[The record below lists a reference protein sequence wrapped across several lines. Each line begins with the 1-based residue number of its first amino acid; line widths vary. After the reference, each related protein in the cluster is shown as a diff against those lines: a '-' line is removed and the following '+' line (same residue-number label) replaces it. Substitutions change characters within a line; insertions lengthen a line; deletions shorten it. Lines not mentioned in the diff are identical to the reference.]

1 MRAVQWAKLLL
12 NLNNAVNAL
21 ANLPL
26 RDELAQRAY
35 RRCVALAQREALT
48 GWRGPRSGPR
58 G

>member
-35 RRCVALAQREALT
+35 RRCVGLRSAKRCT